1 MVPIREGRPLPMSEK
16 IRILY
21 YALWIAHPVFQACIA
36 VVMLRRGLY
45 RRFKFF
51 FAYIVTQ
58 ALIFSL
64 IFPSYLRHN
73 YWAYFY
79 LYWFSNAVSAVLG
92 FQVIHEVF
100 LDVFRPFH
108 TLRDMGT
115 VLFRWA
121 SLVMLMAAGVV
132 AVSSESKE
140 IVPWMQAIITSQRCV
155 RIVQVGIVLLL
166 LIFARYLGVSRKQ
179 QSFGIA
185 LGFGSFALVE
195 LALLASWVG
204 GHLGSLAMSL
214 VNMTAYNASLVIWFG
229 YVLVKSPA
237 REGFSVLLQPQRWE
251 QSLTD
256 IQHPLPEESL
266 IPMFEGMVDR
276 ALSRTH
282 TARSLSGEA
291 TASAK
296 PAEPD
301 AVPGLALSGLLA
313 KVVSKI

>member
-1 MVPIREGRPLPMSEK
+1 MSLPMNEK
-16 IRILY
+16 TRIIY
-21 YALWIAHPVFQACIA
+21 YALWIAHPVIQTGIA

-45 RRFKFF
+45 RKFKFF
-51 FAYIVTQ
+51 FAYVVTQ
-58 ALIFSL
+58 VLIFSL
-64 IFPSYLRHN
+64 LFPSYLKHN
-73 YWAYFY
+73 YWAFFY

-108 TLRDMGT
+108 TLRDLGT

-121 SLVMLMAAGVV
+121 ALVMLMAAGVV
-132 AVSSESKE
+132 AASSDSAEV
-140 IVPWMQAIITSQRCV
+140 VPWMQAIITSQRCL
-155 RIVQVGIVLLL
+155 RIVQIGIVLLL

-204 GHLGSLAMSL
+204 GHLGRVPANL
-214 VNMTAYNASLVIWFG
+214 VNMSAYNASLIIWFG
-229 YVLVKSPA
+229 YALVKSPA
-237 REGFSVLLQPQRWE
+237 REGIATLLQPHRWE

-256 IQHPLPEESL
+256 IQHPVPEESL

-282 TARSLSGEA
+282 AAQSLEA
-291 TASAK
+291 KAESAVR
-296 PAEPD
+296 PSTSESIP
-301 AVPGLALSGLLA
+301 VPSLALSALLA
-313 KVVSKI
+313 KVVSKT